1 MITLEQTLQEGIERL
16 HAADIADASVD
27 AWHLFNHC
35 FGINRATYYMQKN
48 EAADKEKRT
57 LFLQCIEL
65 RLKHIPVSQI
75 IQEREFYGYSFY
87 VNEHV
92 LTPRQETE
100 ELVEHVLKSC
110 KGKRVLDLCTGSG
123 CIIITLAKEG
133 KLSQA
138 VGIDISSEA
147 LLVAEEN
154 KKRLKAEVTFC
165 QSDLYERVEGTF
177 DIIVSNP
184 PYIPT
189 ADIND
194 LMPEVRLHE
203 PLLALD
209 GMEDGL
215 EFYRRIIAGAR
226 AHLSDQGEVFFE
238 IGYNQGRAVS
248 DLLSAAGFTNVKVYK
263 DLSGLDRIVH
273 AKVGVI

>member
-1 MITLEQTLQEGIERL
+1 MITLEQTLQDGIEKL
-16 HAADIADASVD
+16 TVADIADASVD
-27 AWHLFNHC
+27 AWYLLEHC
-35 FGINRATYYMQKN
+35 FGINRATYYMRKN
-48 EAADKEKRT
+48 EEADKEKLK
-57 LFLQCIEL
+57 LFLQCIDL
-65 RLKHIPVSQI
+65 RLQHIPVSQI
-75 IQEREFYGYSFY
+75 TKEREFFGFSFY

-100 ELVEHVLKSC
+100 ELVEYVLKSC

-133 KLSQA
+133 QLSQA

-154 KKRLKAEVTFC
+154 KRRLQAEVTFY
-165 QSDLYERVEGTF
+165 QSNLYEKVEGTF

-189 ADIND
+189 ADIEE

-203 PLLALD
+203 PMLALD
-209 GMEDGL
+209 GMADGL
-215 EFYRRIIAGAR
+215 EFYRQIINGAR
-226 AHLSDQGEVFFE
+226 EHLSEHGEVYFE

-248 DLLSAAGFTNVKVYK
+248 DLLSAAGFTNVTVYK
-263 DLSGLDRIVH
+263 DLSGLDRIVYGR
-273 AKVGVI
+273 V